1 MVPRACPHTG
11 GMTRVRLLFA
21 LLAVL
26 ADPPAHA
33 ACDRT
38 PPAPAVAQA
47 PHRILFVGNSFLHG
61 HAPPVLR
68 YNAARVTDLNG
79 SGYGGVPGVFKQLAD
94 EAGVPVEVAS
104 ELVGGQTL
112 QFHLDN
118 RRAQIT
124 SQPWDIVVLQE
135 YSTLNPKR
143 PGDATAF
150 VAAAAQLEAAV
161 RAASPAV
168 RVYLL
173 QTWARAD
180 QVYRTPG
187 GRWAGQALEAMQD
200 DLRAAYALAAA
211 QAACIA
217 GVLPVGDA
225 ALRAVQEGV
234 ADRNPYDGIDAGK
247 ANLWGEDSYHF
258 GPWGSYLE
266 ALVIFGQLTGR
277 DPVSLGA
284 GSRAGRDLGLSAAQ
298 IEAAQVVASGQFRRL
313 RDGVSPGASPAPPT
327 RP

>member
-1 MVPRACPHTG
+1 MTLRIHAARRVLLWVLRAQ
-11 GMTRVRLLFA
+11 LFVGA
-21 LLAVL
+21 CA
-26 ADPPAHA
+26 AA

-38 PPAPAVAQA
+38 PLPAAVAGA

-61 HAPPVLR
+61 HASPVLR
-68 YNAARVTDLNG
+68 YNATRVVDLNG

-94 EAGVPVEVAS
+94 DDGVRVDVAS
-104 ELVGGQTL
+104 ELVSGQTL
-112 QFHLDN
+112 QFHIDN
-118 RRAQIT
+118 KRTLIASR
-124 SQPWDIVVLQE
+124 PWDIVVLQE
-135 YSTLNPKR
+135 YSTLSPQR

-150 VAAAAQLEAAV
+150 VAAVGTLEADV
-161 RAASPAV
+161 HAANPAA

-187 GRWAGQALEAMQD
+187 GRWAGRTLEAMQA
-200 DLRAAYALAAA
+200 DLRAAYAQAATR
-211 QAACIA
+211 AACIA

-234 ADRNPYDGIDAGK
+234 ADRDPYDGIKPGQV
-247 ANLWGEDSYHF
+247 NLWADDSYHLSA
-258 GPWGSYLE
+258 WGSYLE

-277 DPVSLGA
+277 DPASLGA
-284 GSRAGRDLGLSAAQ
+284 ASRAGRELGLSAAQ
-298 IEAAQVVASGQFRRL
+298 IEAAQGVASRQLKAGLSL
-313 RDGVSPGASPAPPT
+313 RASPASPT